1 MHWESSVEGASGN
14 RLAKGVSQL
23 QLRSI
28 GSHVQRRHAAN
39 YSVQRRHSTK
49 LTTPANERVNG
60 SDDPCKVCYVR
71 QHQITCWKCKKKGHY
86 SYECQNEH
94 EADAKKQNS
103 AQPQMVRKPQQ
114 GRFIEGCS
122 DSDKGVCHCSRLD
135 SFVSDFFC
143 GLFVC
148 LGLVF
153 FVRTV
158 LGSQQGGVLEI
169 LACAARRSVRC
180 LWHVSSAYGQYI
192 FHTPPS
198 DCRTQLAPCH

>member
-1 MHWESSVEGASGN
+1 MEV
-14 RLAKGVSQL
+14 
-23 QLRSI
+23 
-28 GSHVQRRHAAN
+28 
-39 YSVQRRHSTK
+39 
-49 LTTPANERVNG
+49 TTPAKCAMSDNIRLPAG
-60 SDDPCKVCYVR
+60 SAR
-71 QHQITCWKCKKKGHY
+71 RRAITHM
-86 SYECQNEH
+86 S
-94 EADAKKQNS
+94 AKMNTKPTRRS
-103 AQPQMVRKPQQ
+103 RTQPRMVRKPQQ

-180 LWHVSSAYGQYI
+180 SWHVSSAYGQYI

-198 DCRTQLAPCH
+198 DCQTQLAPCH